1 MRQYPKIGVGLGWD
15 FNHGFCVSTKSL
27 VHRAVIWL
35 LFWWSV
41 GPLLASPVV
50 FDMVEATYF
59 AGDSEDLARTIDG
72 IDASGRG
79 WSVASRTDQAQA
91 AIFRTAAPLK
101 ADLVLLTLCFQ
112 SGRPYGSMAEFSL
125 SFTSDD
131 QPSLQGNWQPLMIV
145 NQSATTGSLAPTPN
159 GRLRAEEVVAV
170 TTGGIPD
177 NNYQVTVRTTGQ
189 VVTGF
194 RIDVYPVRRSL
205 HQLLPEVAKVADVP
219 VMAWAMLGAFVLT
232 EFRATLITQSTNIAL
247 GAPVKASHPL
257 YQTTMPL
264 AEMTAAALTD
274 GLPSTFAHPQQP
286 DLGDSFFF
294 EIDLGQ
300 VHELNHL
307 SLRGRNDGLKK
318 EDRMSRVM
326 VRLYDENPA
335 EGALPTW
342 QGIDREDGSY
352 PLRGE
357 VDRLRGAD
365 GRGRFGGR
373 YIRLSSDSPV
383 PLSPQFA
390 EVEAYPVR
398 QLTPVS
404 MRADGRE
411 INILDGVRIPPRTF
425 MLALEM
431 KVADEVVLRGNPF
444 RWRFKGKDGDWLISR
459 GRTLEIPCPAA
470 GDYTFEAQ
478 ASHSDG
484 TWDASMMSLPLVVL
498 APFTQSRGFML
509 LVGMCTLAVGGLVAW
524 FVSSRRIAALKTHSA
539 LAAERTRIA
548 RDMHDEVGARLSQL
562 SFLLKSLERNPA
574 LPEST
579 KGDVLQLSETAS
591 QALGSLDEVVWTVNP
606 KNDSL
611 ESLARFLG
619 LHAARYLGLIGVSF
633 RLVAPPTWP
642 ALVVS
647 AQIRHNL
654 AMAVKEALQNVVKH
668 SSASEVVLTLSLVE
682 WNFAVC
688 ITDNGCG
695 LPEQSAVSERNGLA
709 NMKARLDGLGGACH
723 IHRRPENGTEVSL
736 RVPLRQS

>member
-1 MRQYPKIGVGLGWD
+1 VGFGWGFNQDESVFMKIQ
-15 FNHGFCVSTKSL
+15 
-27 VHRAVIWL
+27 VHRVVVWL
-35 LFWWSV
+35 LFWS
-41 GPLLASPVV
+41 GGTLLASPVV
-50 FDMVEATYF
+50 FEKVEATYF
-59 AGDSEDLARTIDG
+59 AGDSADLAKTIDG

-79 WSVASRTDQAQA
+79 WSVAGRTHQPQA
-91 AIFRTAAPLK
+91 AIFKTAAPLK

-112 SGRPYGSMAEFSL
+112 SGRPYGSMAEFLL

-131 QPSLQGNWQPLMIV
+131 QPSLLGNWQPLTIV
-145 NQSATTGSLAPTPN
+145 NPSATTGSLTLTPN

-189 VVTGF
+189 VVTGL
-194 RIDVYPVRRSL
+194 RIDVYPVQRSL
-205 HQLLPEVAKVADVP
+205 HQLLPEVEEVADLP
-219 VMAWAMLGAFVLT
+219 VMAWAMLGDFVLT
-232 EFRATLITQSTNIAL
+232 EFRATLITHSTNIAL

-257 YQTTMPL
+257 YQTTMPIGK
-264 AEMTAAALTD
+264 MTAAALTD
-274 GLPSTFAHPQQP
+274 GLPSTFAHPRQP
-286 DLGDSFFF
+286 DLGGAFFF

-300 VHELNHL
+300 EHVLNHL
-307 SLRGRNDGLKK
+307 SLWGRNDGLAK
-318 EDRMSRVM
+318 ENRMSRVM
-326 VRLYDENPA
+326 VRLYEQDPA

-342 QGIDREDGSY
+342 EGIDREDGSF

-357 VDRLRGAD
+357 VDMLRAAD

-390 EVEAYPVR
+390 EVEVYPVR

-404 MRADGRE
+404 LRADGRE
-411 INILDGVRIPPRTF
+411 IDIPDGVRIPPGTF
-425 MLALEM
+425 RLALEM
-431 KVADEVVLRGNPF
+431 KVANEAVRRDTPF
-444 RWRFKGKDGDWLISR
+444 RWRYKGKDGGWLVSR
-459 GRTLEIPCPAA
+459 ERTLEMPCPPA

-478 ASHSDG
+478 TSHSDG
-484 TWDASMMSLPLVVL
+484 TWDTSMMSLPMVVL

-509 LVGMCTLAVGGLVAW
+509 LVVFGTLSAGGLVAW
-524 FVSSRRIAALKTHSA
+524 FVSHRRITALEAQSA

-562 SFLLKSLERNPA
+562 SFLLKSLERNPT
-574 LPEST
+574 LPESA
-579 KGDVLQLSETAS
+579 KGEVLQLSETAS

-642 ALVVS
+642 DLVVS
-647 AQIRHNL
+647 AQIRHDL

-668 SSASEVVLTLSLVE
+668 SSASEVVLTLALE
-682 WNFAVC
+682 ERNFAVH
-688 ITDNGCG
+688 ITDDGCG
-695 LPEQSAVSERNGLA
+695 LPEQPTVSERSGLA

-723 IHRRPENGTEVSL
+723 IHRRPEGGTEVGL